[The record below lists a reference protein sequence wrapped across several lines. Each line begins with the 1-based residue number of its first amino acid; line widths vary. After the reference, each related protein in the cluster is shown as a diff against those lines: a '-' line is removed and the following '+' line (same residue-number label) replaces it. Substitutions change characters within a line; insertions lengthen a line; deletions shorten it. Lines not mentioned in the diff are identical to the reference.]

1 MEQKNKT
8 VVEKENTE
16 PKVRYTLTQFQ
27 SIVKDIDKDF
37 ELIYPQKVEGSIPLE
52 WVVDVVIQVSSL
64 QLKLNPEVIK
74 LKSRFERDL
83 KADSLDLVE
92 ISLKLEQIL
101 GIKIPDYSVGAII
114 TVEDASLT
122 VHKIITQVA
131 LQAVWEEFERR
142 SKNL

>member
-1 MEQKNKT
+1 MEQKNKK
-8 VVEKENTE
+8 VVEKENLE
-16 PKVRYTLTQFQ
+16 PKVRYTFSQFQ
-27 SIVKDIDKDF
+27 SIVKDIDTDF
-37 ELIYPQKVEGSIPLE
+37 ELIYPPRVDGIIPLE

-74 LKSRFERDL
+74 LKSLFERDL

-114 TVEDASLT
+114 TVEDACLT
-122 VHKIITQVA
+122 VHRLISQA
-131 LQAVWEEFERR
+131 DLQAAWEEFEKQ
-142 SKNL
+142 SKLK